1 MNMQG
6 HNANYQQP
14 RRHNRMMLAL
24 FILLIGCVSLGKAI
38 AFPFLPD
45 WLFTWP
51 MLLVSWGVF
60 IAITRG
66 FRDNSWIVLVLIG
79 GFFLADDI
87 IPGFSLY
94 RFMWPLILIGIGLLI
109 LLRPRNKNRSW
120 GGNWSSNASQWHTGK
135 DDVHAA
141 EFSTDDEIDITSVL
155 GGTHRTIVS
164 KDFKGGEITNFM
176 GGTELN
182 LSQADINGRV
192 VIDITQVMGGIKL
205 IVPPHWQLQ
214 NDVSSVFAGV
224 DDRRRAAGI
233 ADPNKVLV
241 LKGTSVMAGID
252 IR

>member
-1 MNMQG
+1 MNTQG
-6 HNANYQQP
+6 HNVNYHQP
-14 RRHNRMMLAL
+14 RRNSRMMLAL
-24 FILLIGCVSLGKAI
+24 FILLIGAAALAKAI

-51 MLLVSWGVF
+51 VLLVVWGVY

-87 IPGFSLY
+87 IPGFSLH

-109 LLRPRNKNRSW
+109 LLRPRNKKSW
-120 GGNWSSNASQWHTGK
+120 SGNWSSQWQTGK
-135 DDVHAA
+135 DNIRDT
-141 EFSTDDEIDITSVL
+141 EFSTDDELDITSVL

-182 LSQADINGRV
+182 LSQAEINGRV

-205 IVPPHWQLQ
+205 IVPPHWQVQ

-224 DDRRRAAGI
+224 DDRRRAATI